1 MEKKKH
7 NMKIRLEDLMWE
19 KRVKSIN
26 ALSAATEISRQTL
39 HRIYNNESDGIRLET
54 IEKLCNYLDC
64 EIEELLVI
72 EKKIEGVI

>member
-26 ALSAATEISRQTL
+26 SLSTATEISRQTL

-72 EKKIEGVI
+72 EKKEA